1 MTILRILLS
10 IIGITGVT
18 WFSLPFISNR
28 ILNIGNASGICI
40 FLLIF
45 VYGIFFKKLNHLIAS
60 IWKYIGGKIVLSL
73 ILAFISI
80 CFVIVITESF
90 LIIKANSTT
99 PENGATVIVLGCK
112 VRGDKASLMLRERLD
127 AAYEFLI
134 NNPDSACVLSGGK
147 GEGENISE
155 ARCMYD
161 YLIEKGI
168 SQDRLYME
176 DKSTSTRENL
186 SYSKEIIDSNNL
198 NPDIAIATNEFH
210 MYRASQIAK
219 NLELN
224 STSISADTAWWLFPT
239 YYFRELYGI
248 MYQWFL

>member
-1 MTILRILLS
+1 MTILRIILS

-18 WFSLPFISNR
+18 WFSIPFISSR
-28 ILNIGNASGICI
+28 ILNIGNASGVCI
-40 FLLIF
+40 FLFIF
-45 VYGIFFKKLNHLIAS
+45 IYGIFFNQINHLISS
-60 IWKYIGGKIVLSL
+60 IWKHIGGKIVLSIILTFIIVCFIIVL
-73 ILAFISI
+73 I
-80 CFVIVITESF
+80 ESV

-127 AAYEFLI
+127 AAYQFLI
-134 NNPDSACVLSGGK
+134 NNPDSSCILSGGK

-155 ARCMYD
+155 AKCMYD

-168 SQDRLYME
+168 SKDRLYME

-186 SYSKEIIDSNNL
+186 AYSKAIIDNNNL
-198 NPDIAIATNEFH
+198 NPNIAIATNEFH

-224 STSISADTAWWLFPT
+224 STSISAGTAWWLFPT
-239 YYFRELYGI
+239 YYFRELFGI